1 MRSIT
6 IEVEIDEQIYTIDAD
21 LDSGSPQTYDYPGDS
36 PEVTYMQVFNE
47 DGCDITNN
55 LSVGQ
60 ENIFLDEVY
69 DYLQDL

>member
-21 LDSGSPQTYDYPGDS
+21 LDSGSPQTYDYPGDR
-36 PEVTYMQVFNE
+36 PEVIYLQVFNE
-47 DGCDITNN
+47 N
-55 LSVGQ
+55 V
-60 ENIFLDEVY
+60 FLDEVY